1 MRLLRLTCASAVRG
15 APRARAQEEGEKAPK
30 PEPKAKAPKQAAP
43 KGEPAEPKPRYKKA
57 KTAWVLYCEKN
68 RARIVEVRARA
79 ARAPPRRAARLPCA
93 CVHSRPLSLPPPP
106 AHHRRPPLRPRAAQN
121 EPGLK
126 MPEVLQAL
134 AAEWRELDSEGKVP
148 YAEAHEA
155 EKARLA
161 QSPELAPPPKAKR
174 APAAAGA
181 KRKRE
186 GKGAGKAC
194 AAEGDDAA
202 EGGGAEEHESVS
214 ECDADEGDGAAS
226 AAEDEEAEAGGVD
239 GADEAAAA
247 AEAAPEPR
255 KPKARKARVVES
267 DDED

>member
-1 MRLLRLTCASAVRG
+1 MRLLGLTCAPAVRG

-68 RARIVEVRARA
+68 RARIVEVRARV
-79 ARAPPRRAARLPCA
+79 ARAPPRRAARLP

-186 GKGAGKAC
+186 GKDAGKAC
-194 AAEGDDAA
+194 AAGGDDAA